1 MQSAAVSVALKQL
14 CAVCFRHDAADIRIN
29 TKNTHQLVHMW
40 KLSVRHLLH
49 VRLRVLNFFSLSL
62 SHTLLNPDTLYIHSG
77 LERIQSLTSQT

>member
-29 TKNTHQLVHMW
+29 TKNTHRLVHMW

-49 VRLRVLNFFSLSL
+49 VWLRVLNLFFSLSS
-62 SHTLLNPDTLYIHSG
+62 SHTQTLTLYIHSG
-77 LERIQSLTSQT
+77 LEHIQSLTSQT